1 MKYAI
6 APVLL
11 AAAAVVQALGRYVY
25 HQDPIVVVGEMF
37 FPIFLAGVSV
47 FYGLRGRPETF
58 STVKLAMLI
67 LAVVVALLTA
77 VGWGMTLFWF
87 YPSIWVYYSA
97 FALLVITAVVAV
109 ISTPSAKQQRA
120 EREGSHDN
128 DDAASAVP
136 DVASNPSTGA
146 AHSKT
151 SAASDADSDGWRTT
165 RR

>member
-37 FPIFLAGVSV
+37 FPIFLAGVSI
-47 FYGLRGRPETF
+47 FYGMRGRSHAY
-58 STVKLAMLI
+58 STVKLAVLI
-67 LAVVVALLTA
+67 LAVLVLVLTA

-87 YPSIWVYYSA
+87 YPSIWVYYAA
-97 FALLVITAVVAV
+97 FALLVISAVVAV

-120 EREGSHDN
+120 ERDQGDVEEAAEGRSA
-128 DDAASAVP
+128 DDFSAPDGHSRTAQSGASE
-136 DVASNPSTGA
+136 
-146 AHSKT
+146 
-151 SAASDADSDGWRTT
+151 SDGGWRTT
-165 RR
+165 RK

>member
-25 HQDPIVVVGEMF
+25 HQDPIVVVGELF

-47 FYGLRGRPETF
+47 FYGLRGRSHAF
-58 STVKLAMLI
+58 STVKLALLI

-77 VGWGMTLFWF
+77 VGWGMALFWF
-87 YPSIWVYYSA
+87 YPSIWVYYA
-97 FALLVITAVVAV
+97 TFGLLVLSAV
-109 ISTPSAKQQRA
+109 IAVLSTPSAKQVRA
-120 EREGSHDN
+120 ER
-128 DDAASAVP
+128 DATAQDPDQERIDTASTE
-136 DVASNPSTGA
+136 DVE
-146 AHSKT
+146 
-151 SAASDADSDGWRTT
+151 SDGGWRTA